1 MTKDKFVTERT
12 RIISEMLDN
21 PDSYGIYPTTKC
33 FNELDDLFDKIT
45 SDNSDYAK
53 LPTIE
58 ECYQAIPF
66 PSSEPD
72 CAMFVAGIADCHKFV
87 SRYFA

>member
-1 MTKDKFVTERT
+1 MKKEEFINERT

-21 PDSYGIYPTTKC
+21 PDTYGIYPTTKC

-53 LPTIE
+53 CDHDYVEINGAVKYM
-58 ECYQAIPF
+58 ECKKCGDQLI
-66 PSSEPD
+66 
-72 CAMFVAGIADCHKFV
+72 
-87 SRYFA
+87 